1 MRTRRRGFSSNC
13 PHPGN
18 IRLNPTAGL
27 TNPGSAPAIHRA
39 CGSRLAWACAAL
51 LTACFWAPSA
61 FCQATY
67 TVKEPAAPNPSPAVA
82 SVLAEAEGLRQTVHN
97 EEALAAADRALAAAL
112 KAGDP
117 AGEALSDSA
126 RASAL
131 ESLGRA
137 AEAAAAWQAAA
148 GAWERAGDG
157 PSQIQPLVWA
167 GLYFLAVDS
176 AQGRQ
181 LLARAL
187 LVGKVERQRRFAAAD
202 AFDRAATQI
211 HAADPAQL
219 RTAPNAE
226 EFARAAVALRHE
238 ARVGKLLDEDKYTEA
253 EAVSRQRLAEVEAA
267 SGPDSLETA
276 QALDVLAGAL
286 FVVKTAEIPEKIRL
300 ALRALAIRE
309 KLLGPNHIDVAQS
322 LYTLGRVSWQAGEY
336 LDARRKWERALA
348 IREKALGPRHGTVR
362 ILLAYLAAVMTDMGD
377 CEGARPLGERFIAL
391 LEKAYGPEHPFVGR
405 GLNVL
410 FRVDYC
416 ASNYTEARRVTER
429 ALAIKAKAWGE
440 ENVSVASDRVN
451 LAQLLWEIGDY
462 TEARRNYER
471 ALSVYEKVYGPQSVN
486 VAECLGGLARVA
498 ASSGDSTTARTLQER
513 AVNVYEQALGPDHP
527 ELGMPLINLAITL
540 TKAGERTQARPLYER
555 ALSLWEQS
563 RGSESPFV
571 AVALDQLAGLLQQM
585 GEAVEARQLYERALA
600 IQENA
605 FGSDHATVAATLR
618 GLAQV
623 RAMTG
628 EANEAFAL
636 ALRSEEIGREHWQL
650 IATTLSER
658 EALAYARERASSL
671 DLVLT
676 LATQKKSAT
685 RDAWGAVVRSRALV
699 LDEMAARHRTVS
711 GSADPEMA
719 RLVGE
724 VTSARERLA
733 HLVVRGP
740 GDERPELYHKLVDDT
755 RQEKENAER
764 EIAERSQAFRE
775 TLARARIGFDE
786 VAAALPPGAA
796 LVAYARYRHL
806 DFTTGEPGSKQ
817 PDPVPRYLAFV
828 WRGPHTQPRIVSLGP
843 AGPIDAMVTAVR
855 RQIAQ
860 ESTAPGRAQK
870 RSEAEYRLAGAR
882 LRRAIWSPVAPYLT
896 NVRRVFIVPDGA
908 LHLVNFAALPTGQS
922 SYLLETGPRIHYLS
936 AERDLV
942 PVGLEE
948 TTGVG
953 LLAIG
958 APAFQDANLFAAL
971 RSPKKASE
979 VAAQDSA
986 SGARPFRGLRS
997 SCDDFRAMQFEE
1009 LSASARETD
1018 DVAALWQ
1025 RSGGMLRGARSSAAV
1040 QLTGTAASESAFKL
1054 QAAGK
1059 RVLHLATHGFFLG
1072 GNCVSALEASRKP
1085 GEEGLFSPTG
1095 ENPLLL
1101 SGFALAGANQRQAA
1115 GPGEEDGILTAEEI
1129 ATLDL
1134 SGVEWAVLSACDTGV
1149 GEVRAGE
1156 GVLGLRR
1163 AFQIAGA
1170 RTLIMSLWPV
1180 EDQVTRDWMRRLYRA
1195 RLVLGLA
1202 TIDAVHQANLGTLR
1216 QRRAR
1221 EQSTHPFY
1229 WAGFVAAGDWR

>member
-1 MRTRRRGFSSNC
+1 MRTRRKGFSSNC
-13 PHPGN
+13 LHPEN
-18 IRLNPTAGL
+18 IRLNPNAGL
-27 TNPGSAPAIHRA
+27 TNPGSASAIHPA

-61 FCQATY
+61 FCQAAY

-82 SVLAEAEGLRQTVHN
+82 SVLAETESLRQTVHN

-157 PSQIQPLVWA
+157 PGQIQPLVWA

-176 AQGRQ
+176 AQGSQ

-187 LVGKVERQRRFAAAD
+187 LVGKVERQRRFAAAK
-202 AFDRAATQI
+202 AFDRAATRLR
-211 HAADPAQL
+211 ACDPALL
-219 RTAPNAE
+219 RNAPDADA
-226 EFARAAVALRHE
+226 FAGAAVALRHE
-238 ARVGKLLDEDKYTEA
+238 ARVGQLLDEDHCPEA
-253 EAVSRQRLAEVEAA
+253 EAVARQRLAEVEAA
-267 SGPDSLETA
+267 SGSGSLETA

-322 LYTLGRVSWQAGEY
+322 LYTLGRVLWQAGEY
-336 LDARRKWERALA
+336 REARLKLERALV
-348 IREKALGPRHGTVR
+348 IRQQVLGPRHGAVR
-362 ILLAYLAAVMTDMGD
+362 ILVAFLAAVLSEMGD
-377 CEGARPLGERFIAL
+377 CAAALPLAEQFVAFS
-391 LEKAYGPEHPFVGR
+391 EKAYGSDHPFYGR
-405 GLNVL
+405 SLQVL
-410 FRVDYC
+410 FRAYYC
-416 ASNYTEARRVTER
+416 AGNYTEARRVTER
-429 ALAIKAKAWGE
+429 GIAIKVKAWGE
-440 ENVSVASDRVN
+440 NNASVASDRVN
-451 LAQLLWEIGDY
+451 LGQLLLEIGDS
-462 TEARRNYER
+462 TEAGRNYER
-471 ALSVYEKVYGPQSVN
+471 ALAVYEKLYGPESAN
-486 VAECLGGLARVA
+486 VAEVLGGMARVA
-498 ASSGDSTTARTLQER
+498 ASSGDSATARTLQER
-513 AVNVYEQALGPDHP
+513 AVTVFEKVLGPDHP
-527 ELGMPLINLAITL
+527 DLGMPLINLAITL
-540 TKAGERTQARPLYER
+540 TRAGEYAKAQPLYER
-555 ALSLWEQS
+555 ALTLWEQS
-563 RGSESPFV
+563 RGYDSPYV
-571 AVALDQLAGLLQQM
+571 ATAIVQLAGLLQQI
-585 GEAVEARQLYERALA
+585 GETRRAAQLYERALS
-600 IQENA
+600 IQEKT
-605 FGSDHATVAATLR
+605 FGPTHATVAETLR
-618 GLAQV
+618 GLARG
-623 RAMTG
+623 RAMSG
-628 EANEAFAL
+628 DADAAFTL
-636 ALRSEEIGREHWQL
+636 ALRAEQMGREHWQL

-658 EALAYARERASSL
+658 EALAFARERSSSL

-676 LATQKKSAT
+676 LAAREKSEA
-685 RDAWGAVVRSRALV
+685 RSAWDELVRSRALV
-699 LDEMAARHRTVS
+699 LDEMASRHRTVLE
-711 GSADPEMA
+711 SADPETA
-719 RLVGE
+719 RLAGQF
-724 VTSARERLA
+724 TSARERLA
-733 HLVVRGP
+733 RLVVRGP
-740 GDERPELYHKLVDDT
+740 ATESPESYHKLLDDT
-755 RQEKENAER
+755 RQEEERAER
-764 EIAERSQAFRE
+764 AIAERSQAFRE

-806 DFTTGEPGSKQ
+806 DFTTGEPGSKR

-828 WRGPHTQPRIVSLGP
+828 WRGRHTQPRIVSLGP

-860 ESTAPGRAQK
+860 ESTAPGRADK

-882 LRRAIWSPVAPYLT
+882 LRRAVWSPVAPYLGS
-896 NVRRVFIVPDGA
+896 VRRVFVVPDGA
-908 LHLVNFAALPTGQS
+908 LDLVNFAALPTGQS

-942 PVGLEE
+942 PVGPEE

-986 SGARPFRGLRS
+986 SGATPFRGLRS

-1009 LSASARETD
+1009 LSASARETG

-1040 QLTGTAASESAFKL
+1040 QLTGTAASESAFKQ

-1163 AFQIAGA
+1163 AFQVAGA

-1180 EDQVTRDWMRRLYRA
+1180 EDQLTRDWMRRLYRA
-1195 RLVLGLA
+1195 RLLLGLT
-1202 TIDAVHQANLGTLR
+1202 TIDAVHQANLSTLR

-1221 EQSTHPFY
+1221 GQSTHPFY